1 MELVKRYIA
10 AVQRQLPASEREEIG
25 RELEANILDK
35 LDAIAAERPLT
46 HEDTVQVLQQ
56 MGPPREVAAQFAAP
70 QPLISAEYLPLYKYT
85 LYMVLGILFVIQVV
99 ETTTAWLQGGFGL
112 LLYFKGIL
120 SGMINDGVFAFT
132 AITVGFMVMS
142 RSSDRQCQQARP
154 WTPESLP
161 PAGPGWRHISL
172 QDIFTDLATYTFLL
186 VIIWYPLTA
195 STPATYFFSESA
207 LGFLHW
213 FSPVIIGGIALC
225 LWQLSARWWTPPMQL
240 ASIAVNTALV
250 LGMLYLAMSGPVL
263 QVGTD
268 LAIGLS
274 ALQVEKMFTWMLL
287 FLACIP
293 TYEVLRDIRRMVR
306 DRAVGG
312 PVAE

>member
-1 MELVKRYIA
+1 M
-10 AVQRQLPASEREEIG
+10 QRQLPASEREEIG

-35 LDAIAAERPLT
+35 LDAIAGERPLA
-46 HEDTVQVLQQ
+46 HRDIVQVLQQ
-56 MGPPREVAAQFAAP
+56 MGPPREVAAQFVAP

-99 ETTTAWLQGGFGL
+99 TTTTAWLQGGFGL
-112 LLYFKGIL
+112 LLYIKGIL

-142 RSSDRQCQQARP
+142 RSSERQCKQARP

-161 PAGPGWRHISL
+161 PAGPSWRHISL

-186 VIIWYPLTA
+186 VVIWYPLTA
-195 STPATYFFSESA
+195 PATSFFSESA

-250 LGMLYLAMSGPVL
+250 MGMLYLAMSGPVL

-268 LAIGLS
+268 LAVGLS
-274 ALQVEKMFTWMLL
+274 ALPVEKMFTSLLL

-293 TYEVLRDIRRMVR
+293 TYEVLRDIRRMVKT
-306 DRAVGG
+306 RAMGSLA
-312 PVAE
+312 AE